1 MLEIHNLDAGY
12 GRVAILS
19 DINLVV
25 QDGEIVGIL
34 GRNGMG
40 KSTLLRAVIGL
51 VRTWRGS
58 IHFNEKDIS
67 HLPAHARSRLGI
79 GYVPQGRMVFPRLS
93 VRENLQVAAFA
104 AGQRESRVEELLRTF
119 PFLYE
124 KATEMASGLSAG
136 QQQLLAIARAL
147 ATDPRLL
154 LLDEPSEGVQPNL
167 VAEVL
172 ERVRALNRTLGVS
185 VLLVEQNLEF
195 AVEAATRVY
204 IIDRGQIA
212 AEMPSNVLRDDERLQ
227 HDLLGI

>member
-1 MLEIHNLDAGY
+1 MLEIHNLEAGY
-12 GRVAILS
+12 GRVAILN
-19 DINLVV
+19 DINLLV
-25 QDGEIVGIL
+25 QDGEVVGVL

-51 VRTWRGS
+51 VQTRRGS
-58 IHFNEKDIS
+58 IHFNETDVS

-104 AGQRESRVEELLRTF
+104 AGQRASRVEELLRTF

-124 KATEMASGLSAG
+124 KATEIASRLSSG

-154 LLDEPSEGVQPNL
+154 LLDEPSEGIQPSL

-172 ERVRALNRTLGVS
+172 ERVRAINRKLGMS

-212 AEMPSNVLRDDERLQ
+212 AEMPSNALRGNERLQ
-227 HDLLGI
+227 HELLGI

>member
-1 MLEIHNLDAGY
+1 MLEIHNLEAGY
-12 GRVAILS
+12 GRVAILN
-19 DINLVV
+19 DINLLV
-25 QDGEIVGIL
+25 QDGEVVGVL

-51 VRTWRGS
+51 VRTRRGS
-58 IHFNEKDIS
+58 IHFNETDVS

-104 AGQRESRVEELLRTF
+104 AGQRASRVEELLRTF

-124 KATEMASGLSAG
+124 KATEIASRLSSG

-147 ATDPRLL
+147 ATVPRLL
-154 LLDEPSEGVQPNL
+154 LLDEPSEGIQPTL

-172 ERVRALNRTLGVS
+172 ERVRAINRKDGMS

-212 AEMPSNVLRDDERLQ
+212 AEMPSNALRGNERLQ
-227 HDLLGI
+227 HELLGI